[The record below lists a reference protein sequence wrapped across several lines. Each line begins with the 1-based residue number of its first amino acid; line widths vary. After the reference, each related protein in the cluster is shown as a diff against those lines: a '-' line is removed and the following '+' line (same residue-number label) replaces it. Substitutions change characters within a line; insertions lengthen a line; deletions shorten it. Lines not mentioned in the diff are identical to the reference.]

1 MTYNKIYH
9 ISDIHIRNTE
19 EHVKIYNHV
28 FDNLYEYLESVK
40 NNSGLIVITGD
51 ILHNKNKLT
60 PTCETLCID
69 FFERLSSIMTTI
81 IIAGNHDFNEKNN
94 DNKDSLSSI
103 LYKRQFNNLHY
114 LRTSGIY
121 DFNNITFGVS
131 SLIDNQFIKA
141 DSITTNNIKIGLYH
155 GPISNSKNSKGFE
168 FSKNSITNF
177 DGYDLVLLGDI
188 HYHQYLNEE
197 KTIAYASSLISQNF
211 SETDINHGVLVWNLE
226 TKKSE
231 YKVINNEYRF
241 VEINI
246 PCDLDT
252 LDLPLYGKL
261 KVNSENCDRYVFNK
275 IIANIKK
282 KYPNINIVQNNLI
295 TTNLIENN
303 YTSDKTHIN
312 YESVENI
319 INSEIK
325 KLPNDIQTLLL
336 SELKETIQSVDEKL
350 NWKLLTLEFS
360 NMFSYGEDNKIDF
373 TKLTFNELT
382 GLIGPNSAGK
392 SSLIDILL
400 FSLFDDYSRN
410 YQDKHKLLGGA
421 LINSKE
427 KKFNCKVTFFLDNL
441 IHVIEKEGIRYKAKS
456 ENTFDTFNFTHKRF
470 YKFDENNNII
480 SLCEDNS
487 KETTNVII
495 KHIGDYHDFC
505 LSSVCLQNNN
515 RVMYDFPSM
524 TPRERKTFLNERL
537 KIKIFEKIETKYK
550 NLLRDEKYKL
560 KTLNNLNEI
569 ENYNYNIDE
578 DINNLNDKIKLYDIN
593 SLQYTKQIDKLNTK
607 LDNNIKKL
615 KYINDKYSQYSI
627 NYLKE
632 LILLEEETI
641 NDIPSHDYTSDEYI
655 DKLYNDNLLLTSN
668 IKQIS
673 TNYECKLSIDKYKN
687 KLSKL
692 NLVINKDNIIKNH
705 EFFEKQKI
713 DKLITLKSQLKMDI
727 NYGKIIPKHIIDQFK
742 TIYNLISIPK
752 KEYNNIVP
760 EENIY
765 AQHIVN
771 TLNFTNNIPDDI
783 KILYSSISYDKYY
796 KEKMLELQKYE
807 YIKEL
812 YLIAESNK
820 DILIMLDHFNN
831 NINHECNNCVNHS
844 TNINHMYSSIL
855 KRTQTQSHIQ
865 PSNYESIKNKFDK
878 LSKIKTEFEL
888 INNYHN
894 NIKLKI
900 AKLSLEIYSS
910 LNNKS
915 SIDSKET
922 LINNQNIEFKNYLE
936 KSIENMEQN
945 NINIEIYN
953 LENSIDNNYEELL
966 LQFKK
971 YDKYN
976 SIIQNY
982 EDIVYNTNIN
992 DKINENNIL
1001 IDNFKKNKQ
1010 LYLQAIDKINSIK
1023 LYIDNFTYNQ
1033 EIYHN
1038 IDSIKSNISKHN
1050 KLIIQINKE
1059 YINNK
1064 NDYDNLISFRDKYN
1078 KTIIKIKQT
1087 EYNIQLYQTIIKI
1100 VSINNRGSIPRIIIN
1115 NKLQLIE
1122 NSVNNILNKFL
1133 NKKISITTD
1142 IEEIKIMII
1151 DDSKDKIPFGG
1162 GMESFIIM
1170 LACKIALT
1178 QAFNISH
1185 PSILFIDEGVSVLD
1199 REHINNFNIISEFM
1213 KSFYN
1218 HIILITHIDSFF
1230 DYTVDNINIIK
1241 KHVKKTVEIDDKKNS
1256 KGKKTTIVKEYDA
1269 SYVYY

>member
-1 MTYNKIYH
+1 MTNNSLQQHIHYNKIYH

-60 PTCETLCID
+60 PTCEKLCIN

-94 DNKDSLSSI
+94 DIEDSLSSI
-103 LYKRQFNNLHY
+103 LYKRKFNNLHY
-114 LRTSGIY
+114 LKTSGFY

-131 SLIDNQFIKA
+131 SLIDNQFVKA

-188 HYHQYLNEE
+188 HFHQYLNEGN
-197 KTIAYASSLISQNF
+197 TVAYASSLISQNF
-211 SETDINHGVLVWNLE
+211 SETDINHGVLVWDLE

-246 PCDLDT
+246 PCDLET

-261 KVNSENCDRYVFNK
+261 KVNSENCDHYIFNK
-275 IIANIKK
+275 IIADIKK

-303 YTSDKTHIN
+303 YSSEETVYNTLEDIVN
-312 YESVENI
+312 N
-319 INSEIK
+319 EIK
-325 KLPNDIQTLLL
+325 KLPNDVQTLLL

-350 NWKLLTLEFS
+350 NWKLLSLEFS
-360 NMFSYGEDNKIDF
+360 NMLCYGKNNKIDF
-373 TKLTFNELT
+373 TKLTFNEIT

-400 FSLFDDYSRN
+400 FSLFEDYSRN
-410 YQDKHKLLGGA
+410 YQDKNKLLNAA
-421 LINSKE
+421 LINNKE
-427 KKFNCKVTFFLDNL
+427 KNFNCKVTFMLDNL
-441 IHVIEKEGIRYKAKS
+441 VHVIEKEGIRTRAKTDH
-456 ENTFDTFNFTHKRF
+456 TFGTFKFTHRRF
-470 YKFDENNNII
+470 YKFDEDNNII

-487 KETTNVII
+487 KETMNIII
-495 KHIGDYHDFC
+495 KHIGDYHDFS
-505 LSSVCLQNNN
+505 LSSVCFQNNN
-515 RVMYDFPSM
+515 KVKYDFYTM
-524 TPRERKTFLNERL
+524 TPSERKKFLNNRL
-537 KIKIFEKIETKYK
+537 KIDIFEKIESKYT
-550 NLLRDEKYKL
+550 NLLRDEKIKL
-560 KTLNNLNEI
+560 KTLNNSNEI
-569 ENYNYNIDE
+569 INYNYNIDE
-578 DINNLNDKIKLYDIN
+578 DIKILNDKIRLYDID
-593 SLQYTKQIDKLNTK
+593 SLQYNKQIDKLNTK

-615 KYINDKYSQYSI
+615 KYINDKYSIYSI
-627 NYLKE
+627 KYLKE

-641 NDIPSHDYTSDEYI
+641 KDIPLHDYTTDEYI
-655 DKLYNDNLLLTSN
+655 DKLYNENLQLTSN

-673 TNYECKLSIDKYKN
+673 TNYECKLSIDKYKY

-705 EFFEKQKI
+705 EIFEKQKI
-713 DKLITLKSQLKMDI
+713 DKLITLKSQFKMNI
-727 NYGKIIPKHIIDQFK
+727 NYGKIIPKHIIDEFK
-742 TIYNLISIPK
+742 NIYSLISIPK
-752 KEYNNIVP
+752 KEYNNVVP

-765 AQHIVN
+765 ALQIVN
-771 TLNFTNNIPDDI
+771 TLNFTNDIPEYI

-796 KEKMLELQKYE
+796 KQKMLELQEYY
-807 YIKEL
+807 YIKDL

-820 DILIMLDHFNN
+820 DILTMLDDFNN
-831 NINHECNNCVNHS
+831 NINHKCNNCINHS
-844 TNINHMYSSIL
+844 KNINQIYSSFQERIHHTGHSDL
-855 KRTQTQSHIQ
+855 NLQCK
-865 PSNYESIKNKFDK
+865 YETIKNKFDK
-878 LSKIKTEFEL
+878 LSNIKTEFEL
-888 INNYHN
+888 INKYHN
-894 NIKLKI
+894 NIKLEI
-900 AKLSLEIYSS
+900 ANLLLEIYSS
-910 LNNKS
+910 SQKTNIIS
-915 SIDSKET
+915 PID
-922 LINNQNIEFKNYLE
+922 IEFKNHLE
-936 KSIENMEQN
+936 KSIEYMEQS

-953 LENSIDNNYEELL
+953 IENSIDDNYEELL
-966 LQFKK
+966 LQLEK
-971 YDKYN
+971 YNKYN

-982 EDIVYNTNIN
+982 EDIIYNTKIN

-1010 LYLQAIDKINSIK
+1010 IYLQTSEKINSIK

-1033 EIYHN
+1033 EIYYN
-1038 IDSIKSNISKHN
+1038 IDSIKSNISKYN
-1050 KLIIQINKE
+1050 KLLIQINNE

-1064 NDYDNLISFRDKYN
+1064 NDHDDLILLKKNYN
-1078 KTIIKIKQT
+1078 KIIIQIKQSEYDKHLYESIIKA
-1087 EYNIQLYQTIIKI
+1087 
-1100 VSINNRGSIPRIIIN
+1100 VSINNSHGIPRIIIN

-1122 NSVNNILNKFL
+1122 NSVNNILHKFI
-1133 NKKISITTD
+1133 NKKIVITKD
-1142 IEEIKIMII
+1142 IEDIKIVII
-1151 DDSKDKIPFGG
+1151 NDKHTLPFGG

-1178 QAFNISH
+1178 QTFNISH
-1185 PSILFIDEGVSVLD
+1185 TSILFIDEGVSVFD
-1199 REHINNFNIISEFM
+1199 REHISNFNVLSEFM
-1213 KSFYN
+1213 KTFYN

-1230 DYTVDNINIIK
+1230 DYTVDNIKIIQK
-1241 KHVKKTVEIDDKKNS
+1241 NDD
-1256 KGKKTTIVKEYDA
+1256 
-1269 SYVYY
+1269 SYVCY